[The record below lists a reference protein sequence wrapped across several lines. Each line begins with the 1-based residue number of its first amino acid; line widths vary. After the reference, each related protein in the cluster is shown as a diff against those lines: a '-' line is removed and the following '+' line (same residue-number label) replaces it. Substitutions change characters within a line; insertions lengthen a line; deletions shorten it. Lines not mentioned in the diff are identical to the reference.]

1 MKIIGNELL
10 DDEIECQNQFTV
22 IPINNKGAGF
32 FLAQNVLVLSFTF
45 MVLMVY
51 FLIPDRYRLIVRFQQ
66 KKIPSVSTKS
76 FSAVRNTER
85 DMDVDKS
92 DDLISVDNPG
102 AGVERLLIN
111 QIEEEALM

>member
-10 DDEIECQNQFTV
+10 DNEIECQNQFTV

-32 FLAQNVLVLSFTF
+32 FFAHNALILSFTF
-45 MVLMVY
+45 MVLLVY

-66 KKIPSVSTKS
+66 KKIPSVSRS
-76 FSAVRNTER
+76 FTAVRNTGR
-85 DMDVDKS
+85 DMDIDKS
-92 DDLISVDNPG
+92 DDLNSVDNPG

-111 QIEEEALM
+111 

>member
-85 DMDVDKS
+85 DMDIDKS
-92 DDLISVDNPG
+92 DDLNSVDNPG

-111 QIEEEALM
+111 QIEEEAL